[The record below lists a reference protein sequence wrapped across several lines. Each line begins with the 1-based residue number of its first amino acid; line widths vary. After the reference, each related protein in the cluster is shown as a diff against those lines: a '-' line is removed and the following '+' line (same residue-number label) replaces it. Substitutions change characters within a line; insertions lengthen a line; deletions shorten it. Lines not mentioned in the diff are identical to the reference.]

1 VNVRP
6 AIAGIS
12 GKMGQRIID
21 SGMNAR
27 IKIANIV
34 SSQLQQ
40 EHFSTILKVHT
51 IRGLRFLDAN

>member
-1 VNVRP
+1 VNAQP

-12 GKMGQRIID
+12 GRMGQRIID

-27 IKIANIV
+27 TKTASIV

-40 EHFSTILKVHT
+40 EHSSTILKVHT
-51 IRGLRFLDAN
+51 IRGLHFLDAN